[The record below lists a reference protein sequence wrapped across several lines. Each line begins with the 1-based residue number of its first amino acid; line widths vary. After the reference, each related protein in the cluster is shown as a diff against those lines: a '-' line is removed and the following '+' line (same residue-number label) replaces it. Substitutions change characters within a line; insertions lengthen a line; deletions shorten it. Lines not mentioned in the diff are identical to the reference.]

1 MGGACQVLETEKLNS
16 VSEELE
22 GNVTS
27 CWLCDEK
34 KLVAISLSLTGTY
47 CRVLTHSGKSLFP
60 SEIVVLPE
68 CGVCWIAPLKMI
80 VVVLPEFGICW
91 IAPLQ
96 VIVEVQSEGK

>member
-47 CRVLTHSGKSLFP
+47 CRVLTLENPFSQVRLWCCLNLVYVG
-60 SEIVVLPE
+60 LP
-68 CGVCWIAPLKMI
+68 P
-80 VVVLPEFGICW
+80 
-91 IAPLQ
+91 
-96 VIVEVQSEGK
+96 